1 MSSFLEAYASRGY
14 QKKMRDRIVRSFLV
28 GMISFYQGVIS
39 PMIPRCCRF
48 YPSCS
53 AYAKEAIRQWGLWR
67 GGWLSVRR
75 LIRCHPFNAG

>member
-1 MSSFLEAYASRGY
+1 
-14 QKKMRDRIVRSFLV
+14 MRNRIVTSFLV

-67 GGWLSVRR
+67 GGWLSFRR
-75 LIRCHPFNAG
+75 LIRCHPFNPGGYDPVE